1 VFGFQFLDSS
11 LQRICGSVLKQSD
24 KVVLEI
30 ESSNLVKS
38 GEHKKVAKR
47 GFKVWLVRKTHQV
60 NSQLH
65 LLAAIHHFPFVAF
78 VRVAWRV
85 GGGEKIRSER
95 LGTRGSFC
103 CLCYLQTALCGSIG
117 FNGAGIFP
125 IAFAHN

>member
-30 ESSNLVKS
+30 ESNLVKS

-60 NSQLH
+60 NSPLH

-95 LGTRGSFC
+95 LGTRGISFSAARE
-103 CLCYLQTALCGSIG
+103 L
-117 FNGAGIFP
+117 
-125 IAFAHN
+125 FADCAMRLNRT